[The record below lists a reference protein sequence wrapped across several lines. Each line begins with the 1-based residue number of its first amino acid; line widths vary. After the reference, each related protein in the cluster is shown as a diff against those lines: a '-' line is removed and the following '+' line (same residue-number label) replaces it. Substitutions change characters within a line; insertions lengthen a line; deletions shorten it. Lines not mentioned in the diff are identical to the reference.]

1 MTMLLH
7 INPISV
13 LVVRDGKRRL
23 IEPSG
28 KPFAFTAEEIAAAA
42 EAGHPFMPHRVE
54 APVAVAAAAAD
65 PAPEPSTARRGRR
78 KPAETNE
85 TADDDEEDGI

>member
-1 MTMLLH
+1 MTMLH
-7 INPISV
+7 INTISV
-13 LVVRDGKRRL
+13 RVVRDGKRHL

-42 EAGHPFMPHRVE
+42 EAGHPFVPHRVE
-54 APVAVAAAAAD
+54 APMAVAAD

-78 KPAETNE
+78 KPAET
-85 TADDDEEDGI
+85 TDDEEDGI

>member
-13 LVVRDGKRRL
+13 VVVRDGKRHL

-42 EAGHPFMPHRVE
+42 EAGHAFMPHRAE
-54 APVAVAAAAAD
+54 APVTIAAD
-65 PAPEPSTARRGRR
+65 PAPEQPAGRRGRR
-78 KPAETNE
+78 KANETN
-85 TADDDEEDGI
+85 DEDEDGI